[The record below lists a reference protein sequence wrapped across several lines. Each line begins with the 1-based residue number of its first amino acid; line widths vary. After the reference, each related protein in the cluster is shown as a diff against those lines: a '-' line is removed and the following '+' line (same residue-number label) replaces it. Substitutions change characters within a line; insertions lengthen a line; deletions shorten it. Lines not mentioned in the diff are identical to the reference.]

1 MPITFVNYP
10 FLNILVI
17 IVLNIVVKVN
27 NNHMCI
33 MNLISSELLQMIM
46 QSTIDSKI
54 DMVIPT
60 IQRIYKIK
68 ELVKST
74 KNVGELINIMN
85 SNKLYDCSYVLS
97 VLPIQS
103 NE

>member
-1 MPITFVNYP
+1 
-10 FLNILVI
+10 
-17 IVLNIVVKVN
+17 
-27 NNHMCI
+27 MCI
-33 MNLISSELLQMIM
+33 MNIINSKLLQMIM

-54 DMVIPT
+54 DMLIT
-60 IQRIYKIK
+60 MIQRFYKIV

-85 SNKLYDCSYVLS
+85 SNKLYDFSYLLS
-97 VLPIQS
+97 ILSIQS

>member
-1 MPITFVNYP
+1 M
-10 FLNILVI
+10 NII
-17 IVLNIVVKVN
+17 NSK
-27 NNHMCI
+27 
-33 MNLISSELLQMIM
+33 LLQMIM

-54 DMVIPT
+54 DMVIT
-60 IQRIYKIK
+60 MIQRFYKIA

-85 SNKLYDCSYVLS
+85 SNKLYDFSHVLS
-97 VLPIQS
+97 ILSIQS

>member
-1 MPITFVNYP
+1 
-10 FLNILVI
+10 
-17 IVLNIVVKVN
+17 
-27 NNHMCI
+27 
-33 MNLISSELLQMIM
+33 MNVISSELLQMFM

-60 IQRIYKIK
+60 IQRIYKIE

-97 VLPIQS
+97 ILPIQS

>member
-1 MPITFVNYP
+1 
-10 FLNILVI
+10 
-17 IVLNIVVKVN
+17 
-27 NNHMCI
+27 MCI
-33 MNLISSELLQMIM
+33 INVINSELLQMIM

-74 KNVGELINIMN
+74 KNGELINIMN

>member
-1 MPITFVNYP
+1 VYYD
-10 FLNILVI
+10 
-17 IVLNIVVKVN
+17 
-27 NNHMCI
+27 
-33 MNLISSELLQMIM
+33 LISSELLQMIM

-60 IQRIYKIK
+60 IQRIYKIE

-97 VLPIQS
+97 ILPIQS

>member
-27 NNHMCI
+27 NNNHMCI
-33 MNLISSELLQMIM
+33 MNVISSELLQMIM

-54 DMVIPT
+54 DMVIT
-60 IQRIYKIK
+60 IIQDF
-68 ELVKST
+68 
-74 KNVGELINIMN
+74 IN
-85 SNKLYDCSYVLS
+85 KRTCKKH
-97 VLPIQS
+97 
-103 NE
+103 